1 MKKILLLVAASI
13 MSISTINAQNFSTEV
28 VAGMN
33 LSNWGGIGSK
43 VGFHAGARFELALP
57 SLAKGVYTNAGL
69 LLTSKGA
76 KMDLGLLGKAT
87 ANAYFLE
94 VPIHIG
100 YKYTINDNFAIFGEG
115 GPYVGFGLFG
125 NMKANS
131 ILGSSP
137 SISTFDAIKRFD
149 VGLGL
154 RVGVEFKKKYSLS
167 VSYDWGLLNSLKKG
181 NGDIE
186 DFEDFVDYEDYED
199 YVDFDTSSLFNMKHT
214 NLMISLGY
222 KF

>member
-1 MKKILLLVAASI
+1 MKRILLLVAASI
-13 MSISTINAQNFSTEV
+13 MSISAINAQNLSTEV

-33 LSNWGGIGSK
+33 LSNWGGLGSK

-69 LLTSKGA
+69 LLTSKGV
-76 KMDLGLLGKAT
+76 KLDWGDLGNSKT
-87 ANAYFLE
+87 NAYYLE
-94 VPIHIG
+94 LPIHIG
-100 YKYTINDNFAIFGEG
+100 YKYTINDSFAIFGDV

-125 NMKANS
+125 KTKSTTIDVYDEGYVYETETSN
-131 ILGSSP
+131 
-137 SISTFDAIKRFD
+137 TFDFIKRFD

-154 RVGVEFKKKYSLS
+154 RVGVELKKKYSLS
-167 VSYDWGLLNSLKKG
+167 VSYDWGLLDAYKRN
-181 NGDIE
+181 N
-186 DFEDFVDYEDYED
+186 EDYG
-199 YVDFDTSSLFNMKHT
+199 DFGDSDNNYSLDLTPNMKHA